1 MAIGILILLSFCL
14 LGLVGLFGA
23 LIGIKVTFEA
33 RTTTLTECC
42 KETVSCIKEGMQM
55 LNSSMTEMRMA
66 VKSMEREQDEIR
78 NNVDVL
84 KAAMITALQ
93 GINKNTRSTLQALVE
108 AVAKNDAVKL
118 SQVVR
123 AARTLIDN
131 YDEVQNAFDDASSD
145 FSFSRLTSN
154 QTGTSSGYSS
164 DSSSGYSSGILSNHN
179 LMTSIHVAV
188 GDDD

>member
-1 MAIGILILLSFCL
+1 MAIGTLILLAFCL

-23 LIGIKVTFEA
+23 LLGLKSTFEA
-33 RTTTLTECC
+33 RTAILTECC
-42 KETVSCIKEGMQM
+42 KETVSCIKEGMQT
-55 LNSSMTEMRMA
+55 LDSNMTEMRLA
-66 VKSMEREQDEIR
+66 VKSMEREQGEIR

-84 KAAMITALQ
+84 KAAMITAMQ
-93 GINKNTRSTLQALVE
+93 GINKNTKSTLQALIE

-154 QTGTSSGYSS
+154 
-164 DSSSGYSSGILSNHN
+164 
-179 LMTSIHVAV
+179 
-188 GDDD
+188 